1 MAAYAFNRDLPSGLQ
16 IVDVPCAG
24 SISRELILSS
34 LKNGADGLLLLGC
47 HSGACKS
54 TRGTD
59 YARYQGE
66 RLGAILEEVGLSRE
80 RIRFRTLAE
89 NMDADFAASTRKM
102 ERDLIQLGPN
112 PLNGMSHGEPVSAS
126 ERTST

>member
-1 MAAYAFNRDLPSGLQ
+1 MTDEVKYDKAAEAEVVTPETVESSGT
-16 IVDVPCAG
+16 DVPDMPG
-24 SISRELILSS
+24 TPGMDE
-34 LKNGADGLLLLGC
+34 GLGC

-89 NMDADFAASTRKM
+89 NMDADFAAYTREIEKVLLQM
-102 ERDLIQLGPN
+102 GPN
-112 PLNGMSHGEPVSAS
+112 PLKEMTRGEPVSAS
-126 ERTST
+126 EKNTP